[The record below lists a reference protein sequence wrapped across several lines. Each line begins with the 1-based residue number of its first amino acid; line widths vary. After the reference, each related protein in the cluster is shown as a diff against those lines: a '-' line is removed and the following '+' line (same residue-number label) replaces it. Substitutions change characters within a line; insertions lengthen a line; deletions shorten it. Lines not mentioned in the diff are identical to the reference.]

1 MASAGQYNLSKKNIC
16 DITPQL
22 TMASDNQ
29 RWPAMV
35 SDCQFICR
43 KRISAIYYS
52 SPGAAA
58 LAMYLKYYI
67 MIVNDC
73 QGNLK
78 SLTRQTV
85 LYITYLLGRAQ
96 PVIPP
101 NLYSAIMNIIV
112 ARCTTGPRR
121 ATNNASRSHEI
132 GEMHHWASPSCEG
145 LTS

>member
-1 MASAGQYNLSKKNIC
+1 MTSAGQRNLSKKNIC

-22 TMASDNQ
+22 AMASDNQ

-43 KRISAIYYS
+43 KRISAILLITWRCRACNVFEILYNDS
-52 SPGAAA
+52 QRLPGQSKKLNAPNRII
-58 LAMYLKYYI
+58 YYI
-67 MIVNDC
+67 
-73 QGNLK
+73 
-78 SLTRQTV
+78 LT
-85 LYITYLLGRAQ
+85 Q